1 MFACFTL
8 VIPARWA
15 RKNKEA
21 HTMARIPLA
30 DPATLSGL
38 EQAVYQRFPANLVLG
53 LLRATP
59 EIADG
64 YLDLGG
70 ALSASP
76 LDRGIREMVILR
88 VGTLSGSAYERMQ
101 HLGIARSVGLS
112 DAEIAAVDSG
122 RFDELAP
129 NERAILRFVDELVA
143 SPKATVTFDAALR
156 ALGEQGLATVIL
168 LVGHYMLTARLLE
181 TLEIDLDAGPTS
193 WDGI

>member
-1 MFACFTL
+1 
-8 VIPARWA
+8 
-15 RKNKEA
+15 
-21 HTMARIPLA
+21 
-30 DPATLSGL
+30 
-38 EQAVYQRFPANLVLG
+38 
-53 LLRATP
+53 
-59 EIADG
+59 
-64 YLDLGG
+64 
-70 ALSASP
+70 
-76 LDRGIREMVILR
+76 MVILR

-129 NERAILRFVDELVA
+129 NERAILSFVDELVA

>member
-1 MFACFTL
+1 
-8 VIPARWA
+8 
-15 RKNKEA
+15 
-21 HTMARIPLA
+21 MARIPLA

-129 NERAILRFVDELVA
+129 TRGR
-143 SPKATVTFDAALR
+143 S
-156 ALGEQGLATVIL
+156 
-168 LVGHYMLTARLLE
+168 
-181 TLEIDLDAGPTS
+181 
-193 WDGI
+193 